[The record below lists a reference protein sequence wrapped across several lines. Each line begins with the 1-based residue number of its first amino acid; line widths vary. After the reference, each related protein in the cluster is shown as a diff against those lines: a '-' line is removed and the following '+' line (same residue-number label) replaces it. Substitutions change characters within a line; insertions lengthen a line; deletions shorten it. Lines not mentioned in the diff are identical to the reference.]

1 MKIECNQKNLR
12 DALNA
17 VVKSG
22 ASRTTMQILE
32 GVLLEAS
39 NGILKLTT
47 NDLETGRE
55 YTMECN
61 VIEEGKTVVD
71 KKMFSMIVE
80 KLVGDISLEVN
91 NNLFTIKAMGSVYN
105 LATMNASEYPR
116 LPFFNVESSVT
127 LPQGIFK
134 DLIRKT
140 SFAVSQDE
148 NRPVY
153 TGELVKIENNILTIV
168 AIDGFRLALKK
179 YLLEKETNDFKAIV
193 PGKVLNEIVSHLKD
207 DDSEITI
214 GINKNKAI
222 FEIGK
227 CIVVSRLIDG
237 EFLNYSNI
245 IPSEKETSVEVRT
258 KDLLE
263 AFDRVALFSRT
274 SIEKD
279 KKASV
284 KLTINL
290 DGVTLSCNAQTGD
303 AKEQVNAVVNGKE
316 LEIGFNPN
324 YVIEAL
330 KCIEDETIRLN
341 FLSNISPVTINPMN
355 GNEYIYIVLPVRGR

>member
-1 MKIECNQKNLR
+1 MKIECSQKILK

-17 VVKSG
+17 VVKTGST
-22 ASRTTMQILE
+22 RTTMQILE

-61 VIEEGKTVVD
+61 VLEEGKTVVD
-71 KKMFSMIVE
+71 KKMFSMIVD
-80 KLVGDISLEVN
+80 KLIGDISLELKN
-91 NNLFTIKAMGSVYN
+91 DIFTIKSMGSVYN

-127 LPQGIFK
+127 LPQGVFK

-140 SFAVSQDE
+140 SFAVSLDE

-153 TGELVKIENNILTIV
+153 TGELVKIENNILTVV

-193 PGKVLNEIVSHLKD
+193 PGKVLNEIVSQLKD

-245 IPSEKETSVEVRT
+245 IPAEKETCVEVRT
-258 KDLLE
+258 KELLE
-263 AFDRVALFSRT
+263 AFERVALFSRA

-279 KKASV
+279 KKASI
-284 KLTINL
+284 KMNINM
-290 DGVTLSCNAQTGD
+290 DGIVLSCNSQTGD
-303 AKEQVNAVVNGKE
+303 AKEEVLATISGKQ

-324 YVIEAL
+324 YMIEAL
-330 KCIEDETIRLN
+330 KCIDEEVIRLN
-341 FLSNISPVTINPMN
+341 FLSNITPVTINPVN